1 MRGSAPDG
9 TIEQAGPDQERSV
22 RRVWIHAVALAL
34 VLAGLFAF
42 VDNGSIAV
50 ADEAV
55 YATQSQALVDGSWTS
70 PRPAPDLDPTGSG
83 VPLVD
88 SVVVG
93 DRIIA
98 YQRHALYPVL
108 LVPAVA
114 LFGYSGAL
122 AVSAFGVWC
131 AALVAAFSARR
142 IDHRYGAPALWIT
155 GLASPLLF
163 DAFTLW
169 AHSLAAAAFGLTV
182 LSVLRVLAGERR
194 AVHFGWAAL
203 GAVVSVLL
211 RTEGVVIVLALATV
225 VVAGGVRWQ
234 RRTIDRT
241 YLGIGA
247 ALALIAIVSYV
258 LDSRWSV
265 SISGRGGYG
274 TNPTKLV
281 LGPRTNAG
289 SAVWS
294 SLIRPYRTTP
304 YVATAVAAIL
314 TPLAALTARLR
325 RVTAALP
332 WALALLAAGAWIVAL
347 VTIPVGNATLVTGLF
362 AAFPLLCALLLLDRT
377 AFGRTEVW
385 LPVGSFAIA
394 TVLLALSIHETS
406 TMAEWGG
413 RYFHALL
420 VPLVGLAV
428 LALDRQRARFDA
440 PERRIFV
447 IPLVVLLVAPSVMA
461 VRWVEARK
469 EFVFSETRRVAA
481 TAEAATV
488 GGARPLVVVWRT
500 SPDGTS
506 RRFFEVSDR
515 IDVLNAPSLSGLFVL
530 LDRSAVRRRGSV
542 TVVTDLP
549 IGIFM
554 ALAGQQLEGL
564 GWEIDEGDA
573 WQDADMMV
581 LVLRPLVGS
590 GSPRR

>member
-1 MRGSAPDG
+1 MTAVAVGEAALGRDGS
-9 TIEQAGPDQERSV
+9 S
-22 RRVWIHAVALAL
+22 RRVWIHALALAV
-34 VLAGLFAF
+34 VLAGLFVF
-42 VDNGSIAV
+42 VDNGSISV

-70 PRPAPDLDPTGSG
+70 PRPAPDLDPEGRG
-83 VPLVD
+83 IPLVD

-93 DRIIA
+93 DRVIA
-98 YQRHALYPVL
+98 YQRHPLYPIL

-122 AVSAFGVWC
+122 AMSAIGVWC
-131 AALVAAFSARR
+131 AAVVAAFTARR
-142 IDHRYGAPALWIT
+142 IDRRYGVPALWIT

-163 DAFTLW
+163 DAYTLW

-182 LSVLRVLAGERR
+182 LGVLRALAGERR
-194 AVHFGWAAL
+194 VIHLGWAAL
-203 GAVVSVLL
+203 GAVASVLL

-234 RRTIDRT
+234 RRTVDRT
-241 YLGIGA
+241 HLGIGG
-247 ALALIAIVSYV
+247 ALALVAIVSYV

-281 LGPRTNAG
+281 LGPRSNLG

-294 SLIRPYRTTP
+294 SLLRPYRTTP
-304 YVATAVAAIL
+304 YVATAFAAVL

-332 WALALLAAGAWIVAL
+332 WALALLAAGGWIVAL

-362 AAFPLLCALLLLDRT
+362 AAFPLLSALLLLDRT
-377 AFGRTEVW
+377 ALGRTEVW
-385 LPVGSFAIA
+385 LPVGSFAVA
-394 TVLLALSIHETS
+394 TLLLALSIHETS

-420 VPLVGLAV
+420 VPLVGPAL
-428 LALDRQRARFDA
+428 LALDRQRSRFDA
-440 PERRIFV
+440 PERRMFV
-447 IPLVVLLVAPSVMA
+447 LPLVILLVAPSVMA
-461 VRWVEARK
+461 VRWVETRK
-469 EFVFSETRRVAA
+469 EFVFGETRRVAA
-481 TAEAATV
+481 TAEAETAPGT
-488 GGARPLVVVWRT
+488 RPLVLVWRT

-506 RRFFEVSDR
+506 RRFFEVAER
-515 IDVLNAPSLSGLFVL
+515 IDVLNAPSLSGLFEL
-530 LDRSAVRRRGSV
+530 LDQPDVRTRRSV

-549 IGIFM
+549 LGIFV
-554 ALAGQQLEGL
+554 ALAGQRLEGA

-581 LVLRPLVGS
+581 LVVRTTVGA
-590 GSPRR
+590 GSSDR